1 VSGDQIVHRYADA
14 WRRGD
19 LASIVA
25 CYHDEFT
32 LHYFGD
38 NPLSGNHVGKAAS
51 LAALREVSLKTNRK
65 LLEITDVMVGPK
77 RCAVLAREAF
87 SRDGHTVEIDRVLI
101 YTIKDGLLH
110 ECWVYDSDQARVD
123 EFLRTP

>member
-1 VSGDQIVHRYADA
+1 MAGEDHVMYRYVDA

-19 LASIVA
+19 LVALFA
-25 CYHDEFT
+25 CYHDEIT

-38 NPLSGNHVGKAAS
+38 NPLTGDHVGREAS
-51 LAALREVSLKTNRK
+51 LAALREISLKTNRR
-65 LLEITDVMVGPK
+65 LIEITDVLVGPK

-87 SRDGHTVEIDRVLI
+87 SRDGQAAEIDRVLV
-101 YTIKDGLLH
+101 YAIKDGLVH

-123 EFLRTP
+123 EFLK

>member
-1 VSGDQIVHRYADA
+1 LTHADHVIHRYADA

-32 LHYFGD
+32 LHYFGR
-38 NPLSGNHVGKAAS
+38 NPLSGDHVGKAAS
-51 LAALREVSLKTNRK
+51 LIALGAISLKTNRK

-77 RCAVLAREAF
+77 RCAVQAREAF
-87 SRDGHTVEIDRVLI
+87 NRDGQTVEIDRVLI

-123 EFLRTP
+123 EFLR